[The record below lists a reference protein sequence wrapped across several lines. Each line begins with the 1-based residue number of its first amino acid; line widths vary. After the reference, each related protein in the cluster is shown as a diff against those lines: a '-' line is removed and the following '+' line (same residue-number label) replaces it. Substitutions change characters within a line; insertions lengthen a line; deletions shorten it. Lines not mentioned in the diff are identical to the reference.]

1 MGSMLLRNNTMKKL
15 NKFEKKFV
23 IVDLFSTGTIF
34 GGAFMLLIHRL
45 TPANLIIA
53 ILIMSYYYF
62 ILRKG
67 MWRTLEMKEREE
79 IFNLPNDWK
88 ENINI
93 FDYFK
98 TQKDPK
104 HEYLAKYKIGVEEI
118 QPENK
123 L

>member
-1 MGSMLLRNNTMKKL
+1 MKKL
-15 NKFEKKFV
+15 NKFEKRFV

-34 GGAFMLLIHRL
+34 GGAFMLLIHRSTL
-45 TPANLIIA
+45 ANLIIA
-53 ILIMSYYYF
+53 ILMMSYYYF

-67 MWRTLEMKEREE
+67 IWRTLEEKEREE

-88 ENINI
+88 ENINM

-98 TQKDPK
+98 TQKDTK
-104 HEYLAKYKIGVEEI
+104 HEYLVKYKIGVEEI
-118 QPENK
+118 QQENK